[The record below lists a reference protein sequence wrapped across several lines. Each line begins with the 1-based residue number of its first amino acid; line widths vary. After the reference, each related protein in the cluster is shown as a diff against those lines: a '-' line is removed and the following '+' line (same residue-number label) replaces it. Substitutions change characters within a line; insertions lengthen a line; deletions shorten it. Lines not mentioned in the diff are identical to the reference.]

1 VGTDDRM
8 PRSDEVDP
16 DFDGHHERPFAALT
30 ADERLDWLWAC
41 MELLNT
47 IARRPSHTT
56 GVPPEPPG

>member
-1 VGTDDRM
+1 M

-47 IARRPSHTT
+47 AARPPIRAT
-56 GVPPEPPG
+56 GAPPEPPG